1 MGWRYVWFT
10 LGGLVFVMSILR
22 VTVIRLKETPKYLL
36 GRGKDEEVV
45 AVLEWLATKYNRP
58 CSLTVERLAACGTI
72 RTSRSKNGKWGTPEL
87 MVHLRGLF
95 LTRKMG
101 LNTSLIWFSWL
112 LIGLA
117 YPLYNA
123 FLPEYL
129 KSRGAQTGDSSA
141 YVTWRNY
148 AIVNMCGIWGPVL
161 AGFMCEVKFLG
172 RRGTMVVGA
181 LVTSTFRPTR
191 FQHDP
196 RGYLLTTFLVA
207 FFFAYTQVRT
217 GAENLGFNCA
227 IAFCLNVYYGTLY
240 AYTPEVMP
248 SAHRATGNGI
258 SVAFNRLMGITSAI
272 IATVSNTSTPVPIFI
287 CAA

>member
-10 LGGLVFVMSILR
+10 LGGLVLAMSILR
-22 VTVIRLKETPKYLL
+22 VTVVRLRETPKYLL
-36 GRGKDEEVV
+36 GQGKDEEVV
-45 AVLEWLATKYNRP
+45 AVLQWLATKYNRP
-58 CSLTVERLAACGTI
+58 CSLTHERLAACGIVGT
-72 RTSRSKNGKWGTPEL
+72 TRSKKGKWSTGEL

-95 LTRKMG
+95 LTKKMG
-101 LNTSLIWFSWL
+101 LSTGLIWFSWF

-161 AGFMCEVKFLG
+161 AGFMCEIKLLG

-181 LVTSTFRPTR
+181 LVTSMSCSSRST
-191 FQHDP
+191 HA
-196 RGYLLTTFLVA
+196 L
-207 FFFAYTQVRT
+207 QV
-217 GAENLGFNCA
+217 
-227 IAFCLNVYYGTLY
+227 
-240 AYTPEVMP
+240 
-248 SAHRATGNGI
+248 
-258 SVAFNRLMGITSAI
+258 
-272 IATVSNTSTPVPIFI
+272 
-287 CAA
+287 

>member
-1 MGWRYVWFT
+1 
-10 LGGLVFVMSILR
+10 MSILR
-22 VTVIRLKETPKYLL
+22 VTVARLRETPKYLL
-36 GRGKDEEVV
+36 GQGKDEEMI
-45 AVLEWLATKYNRP
+45 AVLQWFATKYNRP
-58 CSLTVERLAACGTI
+58 CSLTHERLAACGTVG
-72 RTSRSKNGKWGTPEL
+72 TSRSKKGKWSTGEL
-87 MVHLRGLF
+87 VVHLRGLF
-95 LTRKMG
+95 LTKKMG
-101 LNTSLIWFSWL
+101 LNTSLIWFSWSL
-112 LIGLA
+112 VGLA

-148 AIVNMCGIWGPVL
+148 VIVNMCGIWGPVL
-161 AGFMCEVKFLG
+161 AGFMCEIKFLG

-181 LVTSTFRPTR
+181 LVTSMLRSFRSKHAP
-191 FQHDP
+191 QVQ
-196 RGYLLTTFLVA
+196 LLTTFAVA

-217 GAENLGFNCA
+217 AAENLGFNCA
-227 IAFCLNVYYGTLY
+227 ISFCLNVYYGTLY

-272 IATVSNTSTPVPIFI
+272 IATLSNTSTPVPIFI

>member
-1 MGWRYVWFT
+1 MGWRYVWFS
-10 LGGLVFVMSILR
+10 LGSLVFVMSILR

-36 GRGKDEEVV
+36 GQGKDEEVV
-45 AVLEWLATKYNRP
+45 AVLQWLATKYERP
-58 CSLTVERLAACGTI
+58 CSLTVERLAACGI
-72 RTSRSKNGKWGTPEL
+72 IGTSKSKKGKFSLGEL

-95 LTRKMG
+95 LTKKMG
-101 LNTSLIWFSWL
+101 LNTSLIWFSWF

-129 KSRGAQTGDSSA
+129 KSRGAQTGDSST

-148 AIVNMCGIWGPVL
+148 AIVNMCGIWGPIL
-161 AGFMCEVKFLG
+161 AGFMCEIKFLG

-181 LVTSTFRPTR
+181 LVTSTFCSIISENAP
-191 FQHDP
+191 QLH
-196 RGYLLTTFLVA
+196 LLTIWTVA

-227 IAFCLNVYYGTLY
+227 ISFCLNIYYG
-240 AYTPEVMP
+240 
-248 SAHRATGNGI
+248 ATGNGI
-258 SVAFNRLMGITSAI
+258 SVAFNRLM
-272 IATVSNTSTPVPIFI
+272 
-287 CAA
+287 